1 MFNLKNADAASTSAQ
16 SLTPENLSETAI
28 DVLLSQIPLS
38 SKSKIIKSE
47 KMKIYKS
54 QSENEH
60 QRWFRDAKI
69 KMMSA
74 SKYFAIDKVKIL
86 WCMQFLENDSVI

>member
-1 MFNLKNADAASTSAQ
+1 MSSLKNADAVSTNAQ
-16 SLTPENLSETAI
+16 SLTSENSNETAI

-38 SKSKIIKSE
+38 FKSKIIKLE

-60 QRWFRDAKI
+60 QR
-69 KMMSA
+69 
-74 SKYFAIDKVKIL
+74 
-86 WCMQFLENDSVI
+86 